1 VQKYALLSLVKRHA
15 LTLYKTNT
23 AFIVLNTYIYL
34 IRMEI
39 MNKIDI
45 TLNSIFPDS
54 WKENYSKNLIDLVQA
69 PYENLSTTEKDL
81 RSLAVNLIHSFER
94 SPIHTPFD
102 LLGQIQSYH
111 ITVPSNKWLIIAIN
125 SDNNK
130 HYIKTK
136 GDKIR
141 LSSAVF
147 NFLPKPDMLT
157 KKVPLPN
164 KGKYIIIR
172 GSGLDILANEK
183 ALLAYKE
190 IQSKFSISDLAFYQ
204 SNENAPSFYSI
215 AAKCGKIGS
224 KKVDFPNINIME
236 RWSL

>member
-1 VQKYALLSLVKRHA
+1 
-15 LTLYKTNT
+15 
-23 AFIVLNTYIYL
+23 
-34 IRMEI
+34 MEI

-45 TLNSIFPDS
+45 TLNSIFPDF
-54 WKENYSKNLIDLVQA
+54 WKDSYSKNLIDLVQA
-69 PYENLSTTEKDL
+69 PYENLSSTEKDL

-102 LLGQIQSYH
+102 LLSQIHSYH
-111 ITVPSNKWLIIAIN
+111 ITIPNNKWLILSIN

-141 LSSAVF
+141 LSSSVF
-147 NFLPKPDMLT
+147 NFLPKPEMLS

-172 GSGLDILANEK
+172 GSGLDILSNDK
-183 ALLAYKE
+183 AFLAYNE

-204 SNENAPSFYSI
+204 SNENASTFYSI

-224 KKVDFPNINIME
+224 KKVDFPNNKLLE
-236 RWSL
+236 KWSLQ